1 MDVFGFKKR
10 SGADPG
16 HAEAVED
23 CAAFLSGHLAERLL
37 ERREAVPVWAWVNLL
52 AHGTYDELLR
62 EIATSQKRDWQRS
75 RAYSAAEVVAIAD
88 GPGPLVMLQE
98 AVLGPLELSFAASSD
113 VRWWDPSQLA
123 RHVNAALAVHRAVEH
138 HPSRTYLRGGR
149 FSS

>member
-1 MDVFGFKKR
+1 MAVFGFKRR
-10 SGADPG
+10 SGADPSNG
-16 HAEAVED
+16 EAVED

-62 EIATSQKRDWQRS
+62 EIATSQQRDWQRS
-75 RAYSAAEVVAIAD
+75 RAYLAAEVVAIAD
-88 GPGPLVMLQE
+88 GPGPLLMLQE
-98 AVLGPLELSFAASSD
+98 AVLRPLELSFAASSD

-123 RHVNAALAVHRAVEH
+123 RQVNTALAVHRAVER
-138 HPSRTYLRGGR
+138 HPSHTYPPGGQ